1 MPDQPALRPA
11 AAELVVL
18 AARLARLAGDLV
30 HAGRGDA
37 ARQVDTK
44 STPTDVVTAVD
55 RASEA
60 LLADE
65 LARVRPHDAVLGE
78 EGAAREGTSGIR
90 WVLDPIDGTVNFL
103 YGIPWYAVSVA
114 AEVDGVVQAGAVL
127 NPELGEL
134 YTAVRGQGARLNGE
148 PIHCTGVR
156 ELSQTLVGTG
166 FGYDSDRRAR
176 QAAVMS
182 RLLPR
187 VRDVRRFG
195 SAALDLCQVAVGH
208 LDAHY
213 ERGLSYWDH
222 AAGALIAAEAGA
234 RVTGLHGRA
243 PGADCVVAAAPG
255 IAAAFGALLDDLI
268 PDDGSAV

>member
-1 MPDQPALRPA
+1 MPDQPDVPA
-11 AAELVVL
+11 PAELGVL
-18 AARLARLAGDLV
+18 AARLATLAGDLV
-30 HAGRGDA
+30 HASRGDA

-60 LLADE
+60 LLSQE
-65 LARVRPHDAVLGE
+65 LTRIRPRDGVLGE
-78 EGAAREGTSGIR
+78 EGASREGSSGIR

-114 AEVDGVVQAGAVL
+114 AEVNGVVEAGAVL
-127 NPELGEL
+127 NPEFGEL
-134 YTAVRGQGARLNGE
+134 YTAVRGQGAWLNGR
-148 PIHCTGVR
+148 PIRCTTVHDLG
-156 ELSQTLVGTG
+156 QTLVGTG
-166 FGYDSDRRAR
+166 FGYDAGRRAR
-176 QAAVMS
+176 QAAVVA

-187 VRDVRRFG
+187 VRDVRRLG
-195 SAALDLCQVAVGH
+195 SAALDLCQVAVGR

-234 RVTGLHGRA
+234 RVTGLHGRP
-243 PGADCVVAAAPG
+243 PGPDCVTAAGPG
-255 IAAAFGALLDDLI
+255 IAQAFGALLDELI
-268 PDDGSAV
+268 PDDGAPV